1 MVKVDFFVVSVAA
14 KIGDGLEGT
23 LDMGENIRYHYPLP
37 EDGMTVEIC
46 VQVGNIVL
54 FASTKVTTP
63 NSALYEYK
71 LDISGRSS
79 ETEVC
84 DDVFVDSPGRLKRNV
99 VSESSNITLY
109 VALNGVDE
117 SNIFALNS
125 TIGDTTSGKSTSE
138 I

>member
-1 MVKVDFFVVSVAA
+1 MSVAA
-14 KIGDGLEGT
+14 KIGDSLEGT
-23 LDMGENIRYHYPLP
+23 LDVGENIRYQYPLP
-37 EDGMTVEIC
+37 KDGMTVEIC
-46 VQVGNIVL
+46 VQAGNIVL

-71 LDISGRSS
+71 LDTSGRSS

-84 DDVFVDSPGRLKRNV
+84 DDVFVDSPGRLKRHV
-99 VSESSNITLY
+99 VSNITLY

-125 TIGDTTSGKSTSE
+125 TIGDTTSGKAPQRYNRKKE
-138 I
+138 YIK

>member
-1 MVKVDFFVVSVAA
+1 VSVAA
-14 KIGDGLEGT
+14 KIGSGLEGT

-46 VQVGNIVL
+46 VQAGNIVL

-71 LDISGRSS
+71 MDISGQSS

-84 DDVFVDSPGRLKRNV
+84 DDVYVDSPARRKRHV
-99 VSESSNITLY
+99 VSNITLY
-109 VALNGVDE
+109 VAVNGVDE
-117 SNIFALNS
+117 SNTFALNS
-125 TIGDTTSGKSTSE
+125 TIGDTTSGKAPQRYKRKKGYMK
-138 I
+138 